1 MITLNIILNKPIL
14 NKNLIIFLL
23 CIVILLSVKKI
34 RYNFFIKSK
43 LNIILM
49 NLYLGYSDKI

>member
-23 CIVILLSVKKI
+23 CIVILLFVKKT